1 MWVGLFLKFTTS
13 MKISNLFSSLLLTF
27 SAFIPSTYTLA
38 STKVVLSATNT
49 TDTQRLEVAEF
60 DAKTVWQSLG
70 VESGSNI
77 IVKDLYN
84 QEVAYQITHDGK
96 LLVEMAVRPRG
107 EARMIVEPGIAQPMR
122 SYVDGYF
129 SHWRA
134 DDFTWENDRC
144 AYRAY
149 GPALQRSGEKAFGFD
164 VWMKSTD
171 ELDVRRR
178 YQLHR
183 EACDERDELR
193 RKGRKA
199 EIDATFDRKS
209 FHIDHGRGLD
219 CYNVGPSLG
228 CGVPAIMLGDSI
240 VMPWA
245 FKDYELLDNGPL
257 RMTVELTYP
266 EVKIDGQTI
275 TEHRVIT
282 LDKGSFF
289 NNMTIWYDGLRDKT
303 NVCSGVVV
311 HTDKAD
317 DLTLAKNYVA
327 YCDPTDSPE
336 RHNFQI
342 YVATVYPDGT
352 DKTRMINDPWHKKQ
366 GIVGNAVGMKRGIKN
381 GERWN
386 YWFGASWCKSGTAD
400 KAAWIQQINTFIN
413 NQNHPLLTKV
423 VKE

>member
-1 MWVGLFLKFTTS
+1 MCSSVSSAKVYLTVKNTS
-13 MKISNLFSSLLLTF
+13 
-27 SAFIPSTYTLA
+27 
-38 STKVVLSATNT
+38 V
-49 TDTQRLEVAEF
+49 TQRQEVVEF
-60 DAKTVWQSLG
+60 DADAVWQKLG
-70 VESGSNI
+70 EGSATPF
-77 IVKDLYN
+77 VVYDLYG
-84 QEVAYQITHDGK
+84 QPVAYQLTHDGK
-96 LLVEMAVRPRG
+96 LLVEAMVRPGG
-107 EARMIVEPGIAQPMR
+107 EARFVVEKGQPQPMR

-183 EACDERDELR
+183 EACEERDELR
-193 RKGRKA
+193 RQGHKA
-199 EIDATFDRKS
+199 EADKAFDRKS

-228 CGVPAIMLGDSI
+228 CGTPAIMLGDSI

-245 FKDYELLDNGPL
+245 FKEYRIVDNGPL
-257 RMTVELTYP
+257 RLTVELDYP
-266 EVKIDGQTI
+266 ATTIDGQTV
-275 TEHRVIT
+275 TGHRRIT

-289 NNMTIWYDGLRDKT
+289 NRMTVWYDGLEKPAT
-303 NVCSGVVV
+303 VCGGVVV
-311 HTDKAD
+311 HTDNAS
-317 DLTLAKNYVA
+317 DLTLAKDFIA

-342 YVATVYPDGT
+342 YVACVFTDGV
-352 DKTRMINDPWHKKQ
+352 DKTRFVRDSWHAKQ
-366 GIVGNAVGMKRGIKN
+366 GIFGNAVGLKRGVGN
-381 GERWN
+381 GETWS

-400 KAAWIQQINTFIN
+400 KAAWLQQIKTFQAN
-413 NQNHPLLTKV
+413 YRSPLLASV
-423 VKE
+423 VSE

>member
-1 MWVGLFLKFTTS
+1 MCGWGFFKFTTS
-13 MKISNLFSSLLLTF
+13 MKISNIFSSLLLTF

-209 FHIDHGRGLD
+209 FHVDHGRGLD

-228 CGVPAIMLGDSI
+228 LSLIHI
-240 VMPWA
+240 
-245 FKDYELLDNGPL
+245 
-257 RMTVELTYP
+257 
-266 EVKIDGQTI
+266 
-275 TEHRVIT
+275 
-282 LDKGSFF
+282 
-289 NNMTIWYDGLRDKT
+289 
-303 NVCSGVVV
+303 
-311 HTDKAD
+311 
-317 DLTLAKNYVA
+317 
-327 YCDPTDSPE
+327 
-336 RHNFQI
+336 
-342 YVATVYPDGT
+342 
-352 DKTRMINDPWHKKQ
+352 
-366 GIVGNAVGMKRGIKN
+366 
-381 GERWN
+381 
-386 YWFGASWCKSGTAD
+386 
-400 KAAWIQQINTFIN
+400 
-413 NQNHPLLTKV
+413 
-423 VKE
+423 

>member
-1 MWVGLFLKFTTS
+1 

-27 SAFIPSTYTLA
+27 SAFIPSTNAVA
-38 STKVVLSATNT
+38 SAKVVLSATNT
-49 TDTQRLEVAEF
+49 TNTQRLEVAEF
-60 DAKTVWQSLG
+60 DAKAVWQSLG
-70 VESGSNI
+70 IESGSNI

-84 QEVAYQITHDGK
+84 QEVAYQITHDDR
-96 LLVEMAVRPRG
+96 LLVEMAVRPHG

-193 RKGRKA
+193 RKGRKT

-209 FHIDHGRGLD
+209 FHVDHGRGLD

-257 RMTVELTYP
+257 HMTVALTYP
-266 EVKIDGQTI
+266 EVKIDRQTV

-289 NNMTIWYDGLRDKT
+289 NNITVWYDGLRDKA

-311 HTDKAD
+311 HTDNAD

-400 KAAWIQQINTFIN
+400 KAAWLQQINTFIN
-413 NQNHPLLTKV
+413 NKNHPLQTKV

>member
-1 MWVGLFLKFTTS
+1 MKLTNKILFLF
-13 MKISNLFSSLLLTF
+13 LFSSCLSLTNAAA
-27 SAFIPSTYTLA
+27 SA
-38 STKVVLSATNT
+38 KVVLSAKNP
-49 TDTQRLEVAEF
+49 TDLQRLEVVEF
-60 DAKTVWQSLG
+60 DAKAVCRSLG
-70 VESGSNI
+70 LEYEVQNNSLSHQI
-77 IVKDLYN
+77 VVKDCYN
-84 QEVAYQITHDGK
+84 QQVPYQLTHDGK
-96 LLVEMAVRPRG
+96 LLVEVAVRPQG
-107 EARMIVEPGIAQPMR
+107 EAKYSVEKGVPMAMR

-183 EACDERDELR
+183 EACEERDELNR
-193 RKGRKA
+193 RGLKKEA
-199 EIDATFDRKS
+199 NEAFDSKS

-228 CGVPAIMLGDSI
+228 CGTPAVMLGDSI

-245 FKDYELLDNGPL
+245 FKEYKVLDNGPL
-257 RMTVELTYP
+257 RLSFELEYP
-266 EVKIDGQTI
+266 EVTIDGQKVV
-275 TEHRVIT
+275 EHRIVT
-282 LDKGSFF
+282 LDKGAHF
-289 NNMTIWYDGLRDKT
+289 NRMTVWYEGLSRPIT
-303 NVCSGVVV
+303 VCSGVVV
-311 HTDKAD
+311 HSEVPT
-317 DLTLAKNYVA
+317 DLTFTKNYVA

-342 YVATVYPDGT
+342 YVATVYPEGV
-352 DKTRMINDPWHKKQ
+352 DKTQLVKDNWHKKQ
-366 GIVGNAVGMKRGIKN
+366 GIVGNAVGMKKGVKN
-381 GERWN
+381 GERFT

-400 KAAWIQQINTFIN
+400 KKEWIQQINTFVE
-413 NQNHPLLTKV
+413 KV
-423 VKE
+423 KKPIKSFEF